1 MKRRITEHP
10 QDEEV
15 GVEGDDYEEEFVAG
29 GSSVGKQSGDYMVA
43 IVWVGVIGYMVWY
56 IMLGG
61 E

>member
-15 GVEGDDYEEEFVAG
+15 GAEGDGYEEEFVG
-29 GSSVGKQSGDYMVA
+29 GVSVGRQTGDYMVA
-43 IVWVGVIGYMVWY
+43 IIWVGVIGFMLWY